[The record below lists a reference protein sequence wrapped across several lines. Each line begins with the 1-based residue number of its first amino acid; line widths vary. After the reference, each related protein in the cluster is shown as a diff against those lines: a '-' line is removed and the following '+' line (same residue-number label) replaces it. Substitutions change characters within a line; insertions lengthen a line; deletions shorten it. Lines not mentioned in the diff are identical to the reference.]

1 MQMAPL
7 KREMATHGP
16 PSHTPHRG
24 APHQKNMHTPREATA
39 WDVDFGAPPAYAV
52 SLRLPAS
59 VLQDLVAA
67 SAAAAAAEGGG
78 GRVGTGGLTLAV
90 DVPEDG
96 AGSAVR

>member
-7 KREMATHGP
+7 KREMDTHGP
-16 PSHTPHRG
+16 LSHTPIG
-24 APHQKNMHTPREATA
+24 APHQKNMHTPMEATA